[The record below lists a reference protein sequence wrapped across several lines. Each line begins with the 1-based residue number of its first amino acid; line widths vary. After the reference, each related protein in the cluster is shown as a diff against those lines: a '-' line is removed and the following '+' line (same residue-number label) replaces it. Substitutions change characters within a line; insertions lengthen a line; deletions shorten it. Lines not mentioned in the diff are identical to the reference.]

1 MYFYKKYEVFSI
13 MSYRTTLTER
23 IFRNYKIDLQWSGLS
38 DVDKRW
44 KRINQ
49 SAPFSR
55 LYYVQSG
62 CGIANVNGVEHEM
75 KPGYMYLI
83 PSGMHYSYYCKDHFR
98 HLFFHLTMDTV
109 IDYDFL
115 SRAKFTEQYI
125 SQDEINRIIN
135 LYKSES
141 FLDHLELKTIIYKS
155 ILSLLSLQTVPITFD
170 VNLSKDVIATIEYV
184 KKNLSVQLTAKQICE
199 NLYVSPNTLLKK
211 FRNEVGTPLG
221 HYIDKLIFFEATN
234 KLTNTSLTIK
244 EISDELGFCDQ
255 FYFSQRF
262 KHVVG
267 ETPTTYRK
275 LAK

>member
-1 MYFYKKYEVFSI
+1 M
-13 MSYRTTLTER
+13 
-23 IFRNYKIDLQWSGLS
+23 
-38 DVDKRW
+38 
-44 KRINQ
+44 
-49 SAPFSR
+49 
-55 LYYVQSG
+55 YYVQSG

-75 KPGYMYLI
+75 KPGYMYLL

-141 FLDHLELKTIIYKS
+141 FLNHLELKTIIYIS